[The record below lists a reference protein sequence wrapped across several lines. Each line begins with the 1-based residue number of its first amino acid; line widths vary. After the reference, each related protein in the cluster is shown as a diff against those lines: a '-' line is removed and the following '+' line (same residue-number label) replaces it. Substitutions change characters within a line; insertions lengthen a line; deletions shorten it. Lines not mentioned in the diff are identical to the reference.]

1 MGFEWLVTWYLVI
14 RSSPL
19 SPYYCAGTRG
29 QGLGSE
35 ALCFGSRAVN
45 AALDSGKELRGAK
58 GEGEREFRG
67 GLRKRWGGWGGCEKK
82 SEKNCKTKLE

>member
-14 RSSPL
+14 QSSPL

-58 GEGEREFRG
+58 GGGRESLGEG
-67 GLRKRWGGWGGCEKK
+67 
-82 SEKNCKTKLE
+82 

>member
-1 MGFEWLVTWYLVI
+1 
-14 RSSPL
+14 
-19 SPYYCAGTRG
+19 
-29 QGLGSE
+29 
-35 ALCFGSRAVN
+35 VN